1 MIHTKTIP
9 AAIAGEGRKGEIRHY
24 GTIENP
30 LEATDK
36 YESRKLFLDVHH
48 PFIHSIPLPTLS
60 SADYLVAAG
69 LFCRV

>member
-1 MIHTKTIP
+1 MFHRKKISV
-9 AAIAGEGRKGEIRHY
+9 AIAGESRKGEVRHY
-24 GTIENP
+24 GTIENS
-30 LEATDK
+30 LEAIDK

-48 PFIHSIPLPTLS
+48 PFTHSILLYPPS